1 MRVVGV
7 GVGVRGTPGAD
18 GPWCVCTRPCNRKN
32 LWAKGPAK
40 NKVVCVCVCV
50 CQSVVEYHQCVW
62 ILDPMCD
69 ALLARLIGRL
79 ERILE
84 YFRVRILARLE
95 LWLEDD

>member
-1 MRVVGV
+1 MGH
-7 GVGVRGTPGAD
+7 G
-18 GPWCVCTRPCNRKN
+18 
-32 LWAKGPAK
+32 
-40 NKVVCVCVCV
+40 VCVHALATEKTSGRKARRKTRLCVCV

-62 ILDPMCD
+62 ILNPMCD

>member
-1 MRVVGV
+1 
-7 GVGVRGTPGAD
+7 
-18 GPWCVCTRPCNRKN
+18 
-32 LWAKGPAK
+32 
-40 NKVVCVCVCV
+40 
-50 CQSVVEYHQCVW
+50 
-62 ILDPMCD
+62 MCD

>member
-1 MRVVGV
+1 M

-18 GPWCVCTRPCNRKN
+18 GPWCVCTRPCNRKKP
-32 LWAKGPAK
+32 LGEKPGEK
-40 NKVVCVCVCV
+40 QGCVCV

-84 YFRVRILARLE
+84 YFRVRILARWE